1 MNELAARRAQDDE
14 KPQGFSDEVIADVK
28 AKHPNTELRM
38 YVTEEGG
45 AVICKAPNRGEY
57 KRFRSMIVNPDQRA
71 MALETLLFGCCVHP
85 PTSELGAMLE
95 RRPGWAEVFGD
106 KLSGWAGAGQEVTE
120 KKL

>member
-1 MNELAARRAQDDE
+1 MNELAARRAQDEDE
-14 KPQGFSDEVIADVK
+14 GFPAEVIAAVK
-28 AKHPNTELRM
+28 EKNPGVELRLLI
-38 YVTEEGG
+38 TEEGG

-57 KRFRSMIVNPDQRA
+57 KRFRAMVVDPDKRA

-85 PTSELGAMLE
+85 AQAELSQMLE

>member
-1 MNELAARRAQDDE
+1 MDELAARRAQDE
-14 KPQGFSDEVIADVK
+14 HEGFPADVIAQVK
-28 AKHPNTELRM
+28 ERHPSLELRM
-38 YVTEEGG
+38 YIGEDGD

-57 KRFRSMIVNPDQRA
+57 KRFRQMVVDPDKRA

-85 PTSELGAMLE
+85 STAELSSLLE
-95 RRPGWAEVFGD
+95 KRPGLAEVFGD